1 MADATGD
8 PTTNYQFKTLKG
20 TDIAGYTSVNS
31 VITSIDSQLVDI
43 TVKDN
48 SMLLVD
54 VPSSYNAT
62 QAASYMSGYTIRYT
76 NPGSPGPI
84 TSTAY
89 GNMGL
94 PAPSG
99 NYYWYRK
106 V

>member
-54 VPSSYNAT
+54 VPSSYNAA
-62 QAASYMSGYTIRYT
+62 QAATYMSGYNIRYT
-76 NPGSPGPI
+76 NPSSPGPI
-84 TSTAY
+84 NATQY

-94 PAPSG
+94 PAPTG
-99 NYYWYRK
+99 NYYWFRK
-106 V
+106 A